1 MATLKVMGFAGLVLL
16 AGCAKSAT
24 QLNAEHDTQC
34 QSEYGLQKGTE
45 AYGRC
50 RVALAQAQAASDDRK
65 AAAIAAMGQ
74 GLSRAGQ
81 TYSHA
86 ATQPVYT
93 PPPRINCSSRTV
105 GPQTYTNCY

>member
-1 MATLKVMGFAGLVLL
+1 MGIWRVMGFAGLLLL

-45 AYGRC
+45 EYSRC
-50 RVALAQAQAASDDRK
+50 RIALAQAQAASDSRK

-74 GLSRAGQ
+74 GLANAGQ
-81 TYSHA
+81 TYSQA
-86 ATQPVYT
+86 AQTPVYT
-93 PPPRINCSSRTV
+93 SPRRINCSSQTV